1 MSNIQLVTWV
11 LTATGTIT
19 SLGWN
24 LFNYRRSGRL
34 AKTLRE
40 EQYQSAQWTRIR
52 GKIDGAM
59 DGLIDAV
66 DALVAQVAVAGDNTA
81 AAGVIQQAVSQAHD
95 KLATELTDANAS
107 AHCAGHDWLE
117 AAYGAQHGSETSWD
131 LVVGALE
138 AFDNASV
145 PVDRI
150 AALRKARGHVGEI
163 KLMVNDRL
171 RTQDCQLDPA
181 RL

>member
-1 MSNIQLVTWV
+1 MTGIQLVTWG
-11 LTATGTIT
+11 LTATGTAV

-24 LFNYRRSGRL
+24 LFNYLRSGRL

-40 EQYQSAQWTRIR
+40 EQYRSAQWTRIR
-52 GKIDGAM
+52 GKIDSAM
-59 DGLIDAV
+59 EGLIDAV
-66 DALVAQVAVAGDNTA
+66 DALVAQVNVASDNAA

-95 KLATELTDANAS
+95 KLATELADATAS
-107 AHCAGHDWLE
+107 VHCVGDDWLD

-138 AFDNASV
+138 TFDTATL
-145 PVDRI
+145 PAARI
-150 AALRKARGHVGEI
+150 AALKKARMHVGEI
-163 KLMVNDRL
+163 KLKVNERL
-171 RTQDCQLDPA
+171 RIQDYELDPA